1 MNSSKNTTTT
11 TNPLGSAP
19 VGNLIAKF
27 AIPAI
32 ISMLVNALYN
42 IVDQIF
48 IGQGVGM
55 LGNAATNIAFPVT
68 TVSTAAALLLGIG
81 SASNYNLET
90 GAGNEE
96 KASRIAGTGLS
107 MLVIVGISIAAIM
120 LIFLHPL
127 LLLFGGTTDVMP
139 YATDYVSI
147 IAIGLPFFT
156 LSVGGNHLIRADRS
170 PTYSMVCTLTGAI
183 INTILDPL
191 FIFGFKWGIKGGAWA
206 TVTGQMVSAFLVI
219 IYFAKFRKMNLE
231 RCMFRPQLSL
241 LKAICS
247 LGLASC
253 INQIAITAV
262 QIVMNN
268 ILRYYG
274 AASVYGSDIPI
285 ACVGIISKVNMVFLS
300 ICIGVSQGSQ
310 PIWGFNYGAKKFDRV
325 RQTYKYS
332 ATICTT
338 VAVIFF
344 LCFQIFPHQIVGAF
358 GSGSDLYFQFAE
370 RYLRIFM
377 LLTFVNGIQPMSSGF
392 FTSMG
397 KARLGIVVSL
407 TRQVIFLLPLVII
420 FPLFMGID
428 GVMYA
433 GPIADAAAFILTV
446 FFTRRELAIMK
457 QDTLL

>member
-68 TVSTAAALLLGIG
+68 TISTAAALLLGIG
-81 SASNYNLET
+81 SASNYNLEM